1 MQDLFKISVVK
12 FEGHEPESEFEYGS
26 KSELVIPFFA
36 VQYMA
41 INIDPPL
48 HPLLVVIG
56 CFVNSSKCSS
66 DKDSNF
72 PYLINCQLTKTEV
85 AAKAQSL

>member
-1 MQDLFKISVVK
+1 
-12 FEGHEPESEFEYGS
+12 
-26 KSELVIPFFA
+26 
-36 VQYMA
+36 MA

-66 DKDSNF
+66 GKDSNI